1 MQPVPSRP
9 TWKNAMH
16 LGFRRGRTLRVHFIE
31 KVALI
36 LLRAYNYIAMDFK
49 TCLIKCDMEDALE
62 LFCRR
67 FGKQTEKTNI
77 SLSCIRIGRIV
88 HSPVA

>member
-49 TCLIKCDMEDALE
+49 PVVLLNAIWKMRSSCFAGVL
-62 LFCRR
+62 
-67 FGKQTEKTNI
+67 GNKQRKQI
-77 SLSCIRIGRIV
+77 LVFRV
-88 HSPVA
+88 YV